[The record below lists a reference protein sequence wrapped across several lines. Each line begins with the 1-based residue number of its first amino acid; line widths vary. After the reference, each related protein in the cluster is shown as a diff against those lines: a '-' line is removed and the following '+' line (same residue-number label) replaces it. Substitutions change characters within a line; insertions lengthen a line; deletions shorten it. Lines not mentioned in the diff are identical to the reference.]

1 MTFSK
6 ENAEQRIKS
15 ILVDDLFVTDDASE
29 IRSDAG
35 LAEELGLDS
44 VGFMELSTL
53 LSEAYGI
60 PILDTDMNSGSF
72 ANVNSIIAF
81 IEGKLRKT
89 A

>member
-6 ENAEQRIKS
+6 ENTEQRIKS
-15 ILVDDLFVTDDASE
+15 ILVEDLFVAEDVSE
-29 IRSDAG
+29 IGSEAG

-60 PILDTDMNSGSF
+60 PILDTDMKSGSF
-72 ANVNSIIAF
+72 ANVSSIVAF
-81 IEGKLRKT
+81 IEGKLKEM